1 VKRFLSVLG
10 RVLLTLVVVAAAAG
24 AGWRAWDTYMNEPWT
39 RDGHVRADVV
49 GVTPDVSG
57 LVSEVLVRDNQ
68 AVHRGDVLLRID
80 RQRFELALQLAEA
93 AVAGQKASLDQ
104 ARRDAVRYQ
113 QLGRDVA
120 SQQKI
125 EQAQAAQA
133 TAEASYAQALANR
146 DIARLNLERSEI
158 HAPANG
164 IITNMSL
171 NPGDYVTAG
180 KAVMALVDSDSLRV
194 EGYFEE
200 TRLARIRLGDPVEIH
215 LMGQAATLTGRVES
229 IAGGIEDRERSDGSS
244 LMASINPTFSWVRL
258 AQRVPIRIK
267 LDPVPEGVRLVAGL
281 TATVAVK
288 PAG

>member
-1 VKRFLSVLG
+1 MKRFLSVLG